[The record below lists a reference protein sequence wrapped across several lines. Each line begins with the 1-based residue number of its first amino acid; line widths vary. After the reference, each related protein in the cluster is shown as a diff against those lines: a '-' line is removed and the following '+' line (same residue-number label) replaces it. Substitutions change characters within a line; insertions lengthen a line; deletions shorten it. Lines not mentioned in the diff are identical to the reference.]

1 MATFPKALCL
11 LPAPQSCDAEKLAPR
26 DAACSASW
34 PSQVPTWSSSCFD
47 KVMICVL
54 NWASEGLSSL
64 TVIKLI
70 KCGVGRPLL
79 GSLRSSIMLRGQ
91 YYSKCPPA
99 MTANAAWLTERSG
112 PWPQPANSSI
122 TRENVNIDPVGL
134 LCCLE
139 PLNPPTRPLLYNN
152 QILNKTSF

>member
-1 MATFPKALCL
+1 MVTFPKALWL
-11 LPAPQSCDAEKLAPR
+11 LPAPHSCCAEKLAPQN
-26 DAACSASW
+26 AACSASW
-34 PSQVPTWSSSCFD
+34 PSQVPMWSSGCFD
-47 KVMICVL
+47 KLMICVL

-70 KCGVGRPLL
+70 KCRMGRPLL
-79 GSLRSSIMLRGQ
+79 GSLIPSIMLRVQ

-99 MTANAAWLTERSG
+99 MTANAAWLTERAS

-134 LCCLE
+134 
-139 PLNPPTRPLLYNN
+139 PSAAWNHWIPHSSVT
-152 QILNKTSF
+152 I